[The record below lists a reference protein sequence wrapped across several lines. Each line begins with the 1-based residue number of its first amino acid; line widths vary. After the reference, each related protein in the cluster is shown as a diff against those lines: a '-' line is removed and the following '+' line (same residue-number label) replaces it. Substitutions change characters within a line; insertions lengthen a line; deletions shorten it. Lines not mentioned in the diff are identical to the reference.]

1 MLRYESVGMRYAD
14 GTMALDSVSLRVPR
28 GQFCVILGASGAGKS
43 TLLRMANGLTAPTQG
58 QVWVDDTEV
67 RPSTLAAVRP
77 RIGMVHQHFNLVSRA
92 TVATNVLSGALPG
105 LPAWRAYL
113 LRFPAELR
121 ERACRL
127 VREVGLQPE
136 HLRRRVSELSG
147 GQQQRVGIARA
158 FMLAPAL
165 LLADEPVA
173 SLDPRIS
180 RDILGLLRDQ
190 ARERGAT
197 VLCSLHQVD
206 LAREFADRI
215 VALRQGA
222 MVFDGPA
229 GAFDEATARA
239 LYQAGSSPAPREAAA
254 AMPEAGGEP
263 AGQRLAARVRPA
275 LLSVG
280 GAQ

>member
-43 TLLRMANGLTAPTQG
+43 TLLRMANGLTTPTQG

-136 HLRRRVSELSG
+136 HLRR
-147 GQQQRVGIARA
+147 
-158 FMLAPAL
+158 
-165 LLADEPVA
+165 
-173 SLDPRIS
+173 
-180 RDILGLLRDQ
+180 
-190 ARERGAT
+190 
-197 VLCSLHQVD
+197 
-206 LAREFADRI
+206 
-215 VALRQGA
+215 
-222 MVFDGPA
+222 
-229 GAFDEATARA
+229 
-239 LYQAGSSPAPREAAA
+239 
-254 AMPEAGGEP
+254 
-263 AGQRLAARVRPA
+263 
-275 LLSVG
+275 
-280 GAQ
+280 